1 MAPKYVFVWDTE
13 TETFPERYRVV
24 RESDTTAPD
33 DGDALS
39 GTVAD
44 GDVDALYTQ
53 LKERYPSPRYELDGQ
68 YGTRWSTIERIFPGM
83 RSVE

>member
-24 RESDTTAPD
+24 KESDAVESD
-33 DGDALS
+33 DGDAIN

-44 GDVDALYTQ
+44 GDVDALYEQ
-53 LKERYPSPRYELDGQ
+53 LRKRFPAPRYALDGQ
-68 YGTRWSTIERIFPGM
+68 YGTRWSTVERIFPGM